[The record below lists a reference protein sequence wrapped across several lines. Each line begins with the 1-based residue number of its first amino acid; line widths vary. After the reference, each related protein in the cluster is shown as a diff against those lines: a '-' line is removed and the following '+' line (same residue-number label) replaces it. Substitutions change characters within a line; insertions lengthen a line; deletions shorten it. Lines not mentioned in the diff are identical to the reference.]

1 MILILYFYFLRFL
14 KIKVFEFEHVI
25 RNMNRF
31 ELFCITQQLPEESEC
46 TYYDIYAS

>member
-31 ELFCITQQLPEESEC
+31 ELFCITQQLPEKSEC